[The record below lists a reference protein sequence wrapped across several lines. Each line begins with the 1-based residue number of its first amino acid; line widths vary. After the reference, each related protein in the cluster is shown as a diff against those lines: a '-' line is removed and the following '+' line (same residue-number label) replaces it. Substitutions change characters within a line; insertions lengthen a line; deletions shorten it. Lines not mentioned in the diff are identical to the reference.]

1 MTLTLSR
8 IRSAI
13 PSGAVLAVALA
24 LSGGAAADEKAGG
37 AFGGFVPLDT
47 ATLDGER
54 GGAPPCT
61 GACAITSGNRA
72 TGAVTGSNT
81 IEAGSFEGAT
91 GAFVVIQNVGNNV
104 AIAADMT
111 VTVTEMAPALP

>member
-1 MTLTLSR
+1 MTLTLPR

-13 PSGAVLAVALA
+13 PSGAVLAVALTLA
-24 LSGGAAADEKAGG
+24 GGAVADETGG

-47 ATLDGER
+47 ATLEGER
-54 GGAPPCT
+54 GGSPPCT
-61 GACAITSGNRA
+61 GACAITSGNQA
-72 TGAVTGSNT
+72 NGAVTGTNT
-81 IEAGSFEGAT
+81 IEAGSFQGAT